1 MRPLLTLAAA
11 FVVGGS
17 TVAVAHVAQPT
28 AHAARHAAAAT
39 RVQAPTAARTYDIV
53 AGYGDDDYAANI
65 FNPEIVKIYAGDT
78 VRWHNGGLLEPH
90 DVAFGPA
97 AALTAL
103 AAQLQVVTAQKTGPP
118 VVTVGPQFAFPSP
131 GTTYDGMGVA
141 HSGFLVKG
149 SGPNAT
155 WSLTF
160 TKPGTYRYVC
170 LIHYV
175 PGSPAASMGG
185 VVQVLPRPAVSHV
198 YRVASGYDNGTPRGV
213 VDTFFPEGLTI
224 HTGDTVVWTP
234 GGFHTVA
241 FGPPALLAR
250 LRRAFITVTP
260 QPAGPPTVVYNPRVI
275 FPSGG
280 STYAGMGFVTSG
292 LLIAPRP
299 HAYSLTFTRPGVYHY
314 ACLVHP
320 GMDGMV
326 TVLATGQ

>member
-11 FVVGGS
+11 LMAGSS
-17 TVAVAHVAQPT
+17 TVAVAHAIQPT
-28 AHAARHAAAAT
+28 AHVARHATAA
-39 RVQAPTAARTYDIV
+39 RVQAPTVARTYDVV

-90 DVAFGPA
+90 DVAFGPTA
-97 AALTAL
+97 AL
-103 AAQLQVVTAQKTGPP
+103 AALAATLQVVTPQKTGPP

-141 HSGFLVKG
+141 HSGLLVKG
-149 SGPNAT
+149 NGPNAT

-160 TKPGTYRYVC
+160 TKPGTYRYAC

-175 PGSPAASMGG
+175 PGSPTASMGG

-241 FGPPALLAR
+241 FGPPALLAQ

-260 QPAGPPTVVYNPRVI
+260 RPAGPPTVVYNPRVI

-292 LLIAPRP
+292 LLVSPRP
-299 HAYSLTFTRPGVYHY
+299 HAYTLTFTRPGVYHY

-320 GMDGMV
+320 GMDGTV
-326 TVLATGQ
+326 TVLAASQ